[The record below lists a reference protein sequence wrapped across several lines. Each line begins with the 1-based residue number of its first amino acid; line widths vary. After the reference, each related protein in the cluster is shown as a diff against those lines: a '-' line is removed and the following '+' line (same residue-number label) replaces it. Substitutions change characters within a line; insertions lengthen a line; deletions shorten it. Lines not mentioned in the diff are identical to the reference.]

1 MITFER
7 YVGGKVTKEQCQ
19 WRKSDEEIE
28 NSYGESTGSLNG
40 DDDKMISKSM
50 KTTFEGILSKTK
62 CLK

>member
-28 NSYGESTGSLNG
+28 NSIVNYLFLLMRSRTVLR
-40 DDDKMISKSM
+40 
-50 KTTFEGILSKTK
+50 LSKHKYKKLSISNGFT
-62 CLK
+62 